1 MPLLLWKGSSQF
13 VIKITKNHH
22 QSLLGDHQV
31 APTYPKFMQ
40 ALQIQSKLMR
50 ASVPT
55 RNGYHF
61 QSKRIFFFWQACGNL
76 QKIGGSVL
84 QYICHDVTGLVF
96 ASCLI
101 FDDTMVEVMQVQFSR
116 SLRDQLTTEV
126 GLAWDKY
133 SSSWILKRAVTN
145 VCVNICG
152 MNSNEKTH
160 TCTNQWMGI
169 NGESFSGGVIHWS
182 ICSRS
187 AGAVHCSL
195 SRVLR
200 KGRFGRCLTLQ
211 EAAVS

>member
-1 MPLLLWKGSSQF
+1 MDTTSSQ
-13 VIKITKNHH
+13 KE
-22 QSLLGDHQV
+22 
-31 APTYPKFMQ
+31 
-40 ALQIQSKLMR
+40 
-50 ASVPT
+50 
-55 RNGYHF
+55 
-61 QSKRIFFFWQACGNL
+61 FFSFWQACGNL